1 MGSITKGT
9 GVAKGTSGFR
19 CEALYDCCFTVLP
32 CVLAGE
38 YDGAEVTRAS
48 FSQLV
53 YLLDDVLHKDAVG
66 HDCLSV
72 AGTVVGLFSLISL
85 SIHFSTVGFFYILTW
100 GEIPRFV
107 RLIPTDLYGL
117 EGLRLVRYVNVLF
130 ILLVQLC
137 HLHGLCPLYVKD
149 YQRHIVEQQCNEK
162 KEYYLSV
169 LHGVFRLL
177 LVMLFYI
184 LKAVG
189 IGVQA

>member
-1 MGSITKGT
+1 MGSIAKGT

-32 CVLAGE
+32 CVLAGV

-53 YLLDDVLHKDAVG
+53 YLMDDVLHKDAVS
-66 HDCLSV
+66 HDCLSE
-72 AGTVVGLFSLISL
+72 ARTVVGLFHLIIF
-85 SIHFSTVGFFYILTW
+85 SIHISAVGFLC
-100 GEIPRFV
+100 FV
-107 RLIPTDLYGL
+107 ACSGFLPFVWLIPTDLYGL
-117 EGLRLVRYVNVLF
+117 EGQCLVRYVNVLF
-130 ILLVQLC
+130 ILLVQLRR
-137 HLHGLCPLYVKD
+137 LHGLCPLYVKD

-177 LVMLFYI
+177 LVMLLYI